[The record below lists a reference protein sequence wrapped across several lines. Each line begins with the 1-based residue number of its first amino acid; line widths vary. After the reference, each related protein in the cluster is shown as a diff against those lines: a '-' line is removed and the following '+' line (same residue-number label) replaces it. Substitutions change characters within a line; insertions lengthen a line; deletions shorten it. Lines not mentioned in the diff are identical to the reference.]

1 MGTSANGIW
10 IVVIVAVFGLV
21 VWLTSMAAAARGQ
34 ARDGR
39 GEADSDD
46 VLEPGPESGYSRR
59 SRR

>member
-10 IVVIVAVFGLV
+10 IIVIVAVFGLV

-39 GEADSDD
+39 GLKQTIRAARGDERR
-46 VLEPGPESGYSRR
+46 LRPGR
-59 SRR
+59 

>member
-10 IVVIVAVFGLV
+10 IIVIVAVFGLV

-34 ARDGR
+34 ARGGR
-39 GEADSDD
+39 G
-46 VLEPGPESGYSRR
+46 GYSRR